1 MADTSREQDAE
12 REAQEQRKEPNVGH
26 TPAQAEGDESTVDE
40 ALEKEGGG
48 K

>member
-1 MADTSREQDAE
+1 MTDTSSEQDAE
-12 REAQEQRKEPNVGH
+12 REKQQQRKDPNVGH
-26 TPAQAEGDESTVDE
+26 TPTQAEGDESTVDE